1 MGRAQ
6 IQLKQQNK
14 KILNYTKGIL
24 CEENSDRCPR
34 QCKRESTQL
43 GMMQAKTISEHAEET
58 SWPNTGWMETSSL
71 CSSLVHLCLSWVTL
85 VKSPRLRQEVLLPP
99 LLIGRERFSLHTE
112 NFSPESDEGSFNLQH
127 QPFHKRRPWLSETR
141 SSCGTHC
148 TPRSSKKK
156 RQMAPQDD
164 PSVDFLCSLIYLK
177 SRMQGAANAQSQKTD
192 LQPVHFSLSITTGAN
207 LMWQKPVY
215 RFWRQLS

>member
-1 MGRAQ
+1 MWQRRELLMLMSQTDA
-6 IQLKQQNK
+6 LKNSFPTNTSRILTVLLHCMLLKYLTAISNQSGSCINTVKKQNK

-58 SWPNTGWMETSSL
+58 SWPNTRWMETSSL
-71 CSSLVHLCLSWVTL
+71 CSSLIHLCLSWVTL

-127 QPFHKRRPWLSETR
+127 QPFHKRGPWLSETQ

-156 RQMAPQDD
+156 DKWHHER
-164 PSVDFLCSLIYLK
+164 I
-177 SRMQGAANAQSQKTD
+177 
-192 LQPVHFSLSITTGAN
+192 LQ
-207 LMWQKPVY
+207 
-215 RFWRQLS
+215 